1 MISISNKEWSERK
14 IDGNLA
20 NKLSQDNNFSQI
32 LSKLIV
38 SRKFNNDEIYSINN
52 FKNLNI
58 SNVFKF
64 NKDYKKSVD
73 LVLECINNKEII
85 YIFGDYDVDGS
96 CSTALL
102 FKFFKSINHPVHF
115 FIPDR
120 IKDGYGPSVK
130 LFKKIIQKN
139 PKLIIMVDCGSNSN
153 DAINFLNKNKV
164 NSLIIDHH
172 QINKPYPKANFI
184 INPKKDNGYI
194 EYDYFCATTLTYFFL
209 DLLSHKIKT
218 NFILKDYLIF
228 VLLATV
234 CDVMPLRYINRLIA
248 IKTLDEFNL
257 NKTMA
262 IKKIYEIL
270 EKTNKISINDLGYLI
285 GPILNAGGRLGYS
298 SYAVKLLS
306 SSDDKE
312 IEFISKKLIELNQ
325 KRKNFEEIVLNN
337 IDYKK
342 IENENENVIIYYE
355 PTINE
360 GLIGIIAA
368 RLKDIFNK
376 PTIVLTDSQDLLKGS
391 ARSIIGF
398 DIGVVFKNALDIKLI
413 IKGGGHKMAAGFSMN
428 KNNLKHFKKFINN
441 SYKRMCK
448 NLKKNSFFYES
459 KISSSIFSSNFGEE
473 VNKLYPFGPGNPEPV
488 FLFERLK
495 ISKVKVLD
503 NKHISNIFISKNGF
517 SIKSISFN
525 SINEPIGNYLLN
537 YKKEINVLGCLKDN
551 FWNNKK
557 TLQLVVRDLII

>member
-1 MISISNKEWSERK
+1 M
-14 IDGNLA
+14 DT
-20 NKLSQDNNFSQI
+20 F
-32 LSKLIV
+32 V
-38 SRKFNNDEIYSINN
+38 
-52 FKNLNI
+52 
-58 SNVFKF
+58 
-64 NKDYKKSVD
+64 
-73 LVLECINNKEII
+73 
-85 YIFGDYDVDGS
+85 
-96 CSTALL
+96 
-102 FKFFKSINHPVHF
+102 
-115 FIPDR
+115 DR
-120 IKDGYGPSVK
+120 INDVYGPSVK
-130 LFKKIIQKN
+130 LFKKIVQKN
-139 PKLIIMVDCGSNSN
+139 PKLIIIVDCGSNSN
-153 DAINFLNKNKV
+153 EAINFLNENKV

-172 QINKPYPKANFI
+172 QINKPYPKANSI

-209 DLLSHKIKT
+209 DLLTNKIKT

-257 NKTMA
+257 DKIIA

-270 EKTNKISINDLGYLI
+270 EKTNRISINDLGYLI

-306 SSDDKE
+306 SNDDKE
-312 IEFISKKLIELNQ
+312 IELISKKLIELNQ
-325 KRKNFEEIVLNN
+325 KRKSFEEIVLNH

-342 IENENENVIIYYE
+342 IENENENVIIYYD

-376 PTIVLTDSQDLLKGS
+376 PTIVLTNSQNLLKGS
-391 ARSIIGF
+391 ARSIFGF
-398 DIGVVFKNALDIKLI
+398 DIGVVFKNALDAKLI

-428 KNNLKHFKKFINN
+428 KNELKSFRKFINN
-441 SYKRMCK
+441 SYKSMCK
-448 NLKKNSFFYES
+448 NLNKNSFFYES
-459 KISSSIFSSNFGEE
+459 KISSSSFSSNFGDE
-473 VNKLYPFGPGNPEPV
+473 VNKLYPFGPANLEPV
-488 FLFERLK
+488 FLFENLK
-495 ISKVKVLD
+495 IIKVKVLD

-537 YKKEINVLGCLKDN
+537 YKKEINVLGYLKDN